1 MKKRI
6 AIFLSIL
13 LVLATAV
20 TVFAISADDRNGQIL
35 IKRGYTE
42 QDFAEIDAI
51 TALSEE
57 SVPAFVIQK
66 YEELG
71 DWKKVRE
78 AYGINETDYENHMK
92 AQTEWQAIL
101 DRIPDEFM
109 TAMQETMTRQEID
122 YFINRMNIM
131 DIDFDYAWKQYQ
143 AGKTAEEIIAEKKSE
158 REKISELTTT
168 YVMTEMSETEYWK
181 AYSEIQGG
189 DNITI
194 SQILMEVK
202 QLRTDVRERH
212 RKQSGITD
220 EEIEYCEA
228 QGMTNPMDMFQAK
241 YISKGNNISLDKVVA
256 SKLKNDD
263 WVTATAEVLN
273 IPVEEYKK
281 QVEEAK
287 AQ

>member
-6 AIFLSIL
+6 AILLSLL
-13 LVLATAV
+13 LVVATTV

-57 SVPAFVIQK
+57 SVPDFVIQK

-92 AQTEWQAIL
+92 AQAEWQAIL
-101 DRIPDEFM
+101 DRVPNEFM
-109 TAMQETMTRQEID
+109 AVMKETMTRQEIN

-131 DIDFDYAWKQYQ
+131 DIDFDYAWEQYQ
-143 AGKTAEEIIAEKKSE
+143 SGKTTEEIIAEKKE
-158 REKISELTTT
+158 QNDKISELDTA
-168 YVMTEMSETEYWK
+168 YVMTDMSETEYLK
-181 AYSEIQGG
+181 AYSEIKGG
-189 DNITI
+189 DDVTI
-194 SQILMEVK
+194 GQVLMQVK
-202 QLRTDVRERH
+202 QLRTDVRNRH

-220 EEIEYCEA
+220 EEIAYCEA

-241 YISKGNNISLDKVVA
+241 YIAKGNNVPLDKVVA

-263 WVTATAEVLN
+263 WVSATAELLN
-273 IPVEEYKK
+273 IPVEEYRK
-281 QVEEAK
+281 QVEEVK